1 MRQSPSQVF
10 PNPAV
15 LRRPQAMTRRIT
27 LARTGVLAPAQAAAI
42 PMGLRPPA
50 AYGRDM
56 GIAVW
61 DQRTPVS
68 LRVSSWR
75 SRNWRRALVT
85 WFVLSFALM
94 AEAGHLPASLCDA
107 AGVLVAAVPVLLAAL
122 P

>member
-1 MRQSPSQVF
+1 
-10 PNPAV
+10 
-15 LRRPQAMTRRIT
+15 
-27 LARTGVLAPAQAAAI
+27 
-42 PMGLRPPA
+42 MGLRPPA
-50 AYGRDM
+50 AYGQNM

-61 DQRTPVS
+61 DQRTPVR

-94 AEAGHLPASLCDA
+94 AEAAHLPGSLSDA
-107 AGVLVAAVPVLLAAL
+107 AGVLVAAMPVLLAVL